1 MALATSSYLLRKLQ
15 SVGTHSEEEEEEVV
29 VKEREKLMNK
39 GREEGHLKE
48 KKGTERIA
56 SGLLFF
62 FQFVSNI
69 RSLARYIN
77 DTNDRVIQLWI
88 WLTELVA
95 LSCQPSVNFQH
106 TVWVC
111 VGNADDESFVPCMYK
126 RVRTTG

>member
-29 VKEREKLMNK
+29 VKERKKLMNK

-62 FQFVSNI
+62 SNLFRIFVQWVG
-69 RSLARYIN
+69 
-77 DTNDRVIQLWI
+77 DTPM
-88 WLTELVA
+88 TE
-95 LSCQPSVNFQH
+95 
-106 TVWVC
+106 
-111 VGNADDESFVPCMYK
+111 
-126 RVRTTG
+126 